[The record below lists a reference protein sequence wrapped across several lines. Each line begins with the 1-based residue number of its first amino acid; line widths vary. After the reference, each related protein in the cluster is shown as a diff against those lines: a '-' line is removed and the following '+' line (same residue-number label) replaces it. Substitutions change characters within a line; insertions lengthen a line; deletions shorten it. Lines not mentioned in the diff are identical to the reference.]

1 MIKKVSALLILLLLT
16 SAQTKLVKV
25 NLDKNVSIKL
35 PADFVIMSDN
45 DIATK
50 YPSYRKPIAMYISP
64 DRFAD
69 FGYNVSNGVWGNDI
83 KLLHDVYK
91 ATINNNFSKV
101 TFFRDTIITVKNRD
115 FVEFEYVSEI
125 QDESSNQ
132 TVKPI
137 IKVYTFKK
145 YALQNGEIYQF
156 SFNCPEKYKDKYQ
169 LTAQSIMATAKIN
182 LIPNKHKPIMMES
195 NKKNPNKGKQ
205 PENPFKTK

>member
-1 MIKKVSALLILLLLT
+1 MVKKVALLIVAILLT
-16 SAQTKLVKV
+16 SSQTKLVKV

-69 FGYNVSNGVWGNDI
+69 FGYNVTNGVWGNDL
-83 KLLHDVYK
+83 KLLRDVYK
-91 ATINNNFSKV
+91 ATINNNFTKV
-101 TFFRDTIITVKNRD
+101 TFIQDTILTVKKRD
-115 FVEFEYVSEI
+115 YVIFEYVSEV

-132 TVKPI
+132 SVKPVI
-137 IKVYTFKK
+137 RTYTYKK

-156 SFNCPEKYKDKYQ
+156 SFNCPDRYKEKYQ
-169 LTAQSIMATAKIN
+169 SVAQEAMNTIKIN
-182 LIPNKHKPIMMES
+182 LLPNKHKTTMMES
-195 NKKNPNKGKQ
+195 NKKNPHKDKH
-205 PENPFKTK
+205 PENPFKK